1 MAGLARLIAWL
12 NAIGNGLFGLLE
24 KPMTAVPAWLSL
36 TVISAVLGVLM
47 LILFKY
53 TSNQA
58 AIGRVRDMIKAHLL
72 AMKLFKDNIPVVLK
86 SQVKILLN
94 AFLLLFYSFRP
105 MGVMIIPFS
114 LLLGQLGLWYQFRPL
129 AVGEEAVVTV
139 QLADSDADPMP
150 EITLTPSP
158 MHEVMTGPV
167 RVPSKRQ
174 VFWQIQAQPV
184 KPGRYPL
191 NFQVADQQVQ
201 KELAV
206 GDGLMS
212 VSMKRPG
219 LNIADLILHP
229 AEKPFD
235 KTSPVQSISIAYPD
249 RPSKI
254 TGTDFWI
261 ISLFVISMAVAFI
274 FKPFFNVKF

>member
-1 MAGLARLIAWL
+1 MSLLAQLISWL
-12 NAIGNGLFGLLE
+12 NAVGNGLFGLLQ
-24 KPMTAVPAWLSL
+24 KPMMVLPAWLSL

-58 AIGRVRDMIKAHLL
+58 AIGKVRDTIKAQLL

-94 AFLLLFYSFRP
+94 AFLLLVHSFRP

-129 AVGEEAVVTV
+129 AVGEQALVTV
-139 QLADSDADPMP
+139 QLADSDADSMP
-150 EITLTPSP
+150 PVSLQPSAA
-158 MHEVMTGPV
+158 VVVTTGPI

-174 VFWQIQAQPV
+174 VFWQIQTKEA
-184 KPGRYPL
+184 GSGPL
-191 NFQVADQQVQ
+191 TFQVAGHQIQ

-206 GDGLMS
+206 GDGLMP

-235 KTSPVQSISIAYPD
+235 KASTVQSISIAYPD
-249 RPSKI
+249 RLSKV

>member
-1 MAGLARLIAWL
+1 MTGFAQLIAWL
-12 NAIGNGLFGLLE
+12 NAIGNGLFGLLQ
-24 KPMTAVPAWLSL
+24 KPMAVLPAWLSL

-53 TSNQA
+53 TSNQT
-58 AIGRVRDMIKAHLL
+58 AIGRVRDAIKAHLL

-94 AFLLLFYSFRP
+94 AFLLLVHSFRP
-105 MGVMIIPFS
+105 MLVMIIPFS
-114 LLLGQLGLWYQFRPL
+114 LLLGQLGLWYQSRPL
-129 AVGEEAVVTV
+129 SVGEEALVTV
-139 QLADSDADPMP
+139 QLADSDEDPMP
-150 EITLTPSP
+150 PVSLQPSDAAV
-158 MHEVMTGPV
+158 VMTGPV

-174 VFWQIQAQPV
+174 VFWQIQAKEAGCQQ
-184 KPGRYPL
+184 L
-191 NFQVADQQVQ
+191 TFQVADQQVQ
-201 KELAV
+201 KELAI

-212 VSMKRPG
+212 VSMTRPG
-219 LNIADLILHP
+219 LNITDLILHP
-229 AEKPFD
+229 AEKPFK

-249 RPSKI
+249 RPSKL